1 MKTAP
6 FPQNEAERLFILRS
20 LNLLDTPM
28 EERFDRITR
37 IVCNALGVSMATI
50 SLIDD
55 TRQWFKSKQGIEA
68 PETSRDIAFCSY
80 TILQDDML
88 IVPDA
93 TKDDRFRDN
102 PVVTSA
108 PNVRF
113 YAGVPIKIRNVLAIG
128 TLCAIDNKPHEM
140 TEAQKL
146 VLQDLAKIVESEI
159 AASLSGHILPG
170 KEKA

>member
-68 PETSRDIAFCSY
+68 AETSRDIAFCSY

-93 TKDDRFRDN
+93 TKDDRFKDN

>member
-1 MKTAP
+1 
-6 FPQNEAERLFILRS
+6 
-20 LNLLDTPM
+20 
-28 EERFDRITR
+28 
-37 IVCNALGVSMATI
+37 MATI

-68 PETSRDIAFCSY
+68 AETSRDIAFCAY

-88 IVPDA
+88 VVPDA
-93 TKDDRFRDN
+93 IKDDRFKDN

-128 TLCAIDNKPHEM
+128 TLCAIDNKPRDLTPEQ
-140 TEAQKL
+140 TL

-159 AASLSGHILPG
+159 AASLSGHILPA
-170 KEKA
+170 KDKI